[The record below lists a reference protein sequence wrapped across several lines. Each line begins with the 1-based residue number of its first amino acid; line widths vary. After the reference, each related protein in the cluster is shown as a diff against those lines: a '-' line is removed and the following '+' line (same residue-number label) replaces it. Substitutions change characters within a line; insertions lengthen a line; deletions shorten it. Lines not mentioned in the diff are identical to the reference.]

1 MIPVEADAGLQLS
14 QGCIEFLSSS
24 ERPTH
29 SSFLGELPL
38 VSVTG
43 ILSALLSCSWEIC
56 GCPACGPLSQACP
69 ESGMHWWVARRS
81 GKAGHLRHLL
91 CPCLPPSLLTTHPAP
106 GRLCLATAPMAAS
119 PSNQP
124 LDKSFSISRSQLE
137 RGSTPLSLYSLL
149 PSLGDSFHPQTQ
161 LWPPG
166 SHCCRASCWMVP
178 LDSVRELGL

>member
-1 MIPVEADAGLQLS
+1 MGDLWP
-14 QGCIEFLSSS
+14 
-24 ERPTH
+24 
-29 SSFLGELPL
+29 
-38 VSVTG
+38 
-43 ILSALLSCSWEIC
+43 
-56 GCPACGPLSQACP
+56 
-69 ESGMHWWVARRS
+69 
-81 GKAGHLRHLL
+81 
-91 CPCLPPSLLTTHPAP
+91 PCLWTFKSGLSRVWDALVGSEALGKGRPLETLALSLSPTFTPDYTPSSW
-106 GRLCLATAPMAAS
+106 RLCLATVPMAAS

-137 RGSTPLSLYSLL
+137 RGSTPISLYSLL